1 MKIPTDPQF
10 PGPSENIEGH
20 PDAPEPAAEGDI
32 QIEYSSEQLYGPSIL
47 PVRTQVTI
55 DTV

>member
-20 PDAPEPAAEGDI
+20 PDALEPAAEGDI
-32 QIEYSSEQLYGPSIL
+32 QIEYSSE
-47 PVRTQVTI
+47 
-55 DTV
+55 